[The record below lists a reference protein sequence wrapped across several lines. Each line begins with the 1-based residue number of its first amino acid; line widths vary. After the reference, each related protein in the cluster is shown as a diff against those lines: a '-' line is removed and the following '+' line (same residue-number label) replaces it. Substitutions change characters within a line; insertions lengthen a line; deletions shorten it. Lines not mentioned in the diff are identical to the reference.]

1 MSAHPFSVNAVR
13 QQFIDFFVEK
23 HAHRFVPSSPVVP
36 HNDPTLLFTNA
47 GMNQFKPI
55 FLGQVEPGSDFVG
68 LKRAANSQKCIRAGG
83 KHNDLEDVGRDTY
96 HHTFFEM
103 LGNWSFGDYFK
114 AEAIE
119 WAWELL
125 TKVWKLDPER
135 LYASYFKGNKEMG
148 LDPDREAFDLWK
160 RYLPESRILPF
171 GMKDNF
177 WEMGET
183 GPCGP
188 CSEIHYD
195 GRSDEERR
203 RDPGYRYVNA
213 DDPRVIEI
221 WNLVF
226 IQFNRTETALRPL
239 PAKHVDTGMGL
250 ERITR
255 VLQGVQSNYDTDAFT
270 PLFDAAQRVTGAPK
284 YEGSLEGARDI
295 AYRVVADH
303 IRTLTFALT
312 DGAVPSNEGRGY
324 VLRRILRRAVVQG
337 TQHLGA
343 KPGFLASLVPTVVEH
358 MGHAFPELKKNPD
371 RVASLIREEE
381 ESFGR
386 TLTRGLDQF
395 AFAAIRAMEQAGIR
409 SQHSDFIRRTS
420 STNFYLGQGQVTLTL
435 YYEHKRLESASS
447 EAELT
452 EMEEAAAA
460 LGSESY
466 IFSSLK
472 PEHVAVICERS
483 PVISATDAFML
494 HDTYGFPIDLT
505 QVMARER
512 GMTVDTEGYEK
523 LMGEARERSRAG
535 GKAEGVKEIAL
546 SGEETAKLAHL
557 RVKPTDD
564 SFKYE
569 IKPLR
574 ATVRAIWNGEDFDE
588 DIVASGTS
596 LEDRFGI
603 VLDKTNFY
611 AESGGQ
617 VGDHGEIRKP
627 GSPNTRF
634 DVDETRAFGGYVLHI
649 GRLHGGQIKVG
660 DTVELTVD
668 EDRRLPTMANHTAT
682 HLLNLALRRVVGDE
696 VDQKGSLVAPDR
708 LRFDFSCAHALTEE
722 QVERVEEIVREQIVR
737 DLKVHTGVAPLADAK
752 TIRGLR
758 AVFGEKYPDPV
769 RVVSIGASMIDLL
782 SEPENPRWQELSIE
796 FCGGSHLAHT
806 GQARA
811 FAVLSEEAVAKGVR
825 RVIGVTGVE
834 AEAAIE
840 AGHRVVERANAA
852 MKVGEATL
860 AEEVAELQGQL
871 EALSLPYVLRRRAQ
885 HAIAQ
890 AQDRLKSV
898 RKKEAAAGRE
908 GAVDAARAL
917 AQSEDGPVIV
927 GLIPA
932 GSDREAL
939 LAAMD
944 AVRSKRPEAAV
955 LLVSADDAEGK
966 VSIVAQVPE
975 TLVKRGL
982 KAGDWVREAS
992 AAVGGKGGGRPDAAQ
1007 GGGTDP
1013 SKSLDAVAN
1022 ARTFAASKVS

>member
-1 MSAHPFSVNAVR
+1 MAAQKHSVNTVR
-13 QQFIDFFVEK
+13 RQFIDFFVERCG
-23 HAHRFVPSSPVVP
+23 HRFVPSSPVVP

-55 FLGQVEPGSDFVG
+55 FLGQVEPGSDFDG

-114 AEAIE
+114 AEAIQ

-125 TKVWKLDPER
+125 TKVWGLDPER
-135 LYASYFKGNKEMG
+135 LYASYFKGDKAAG

-171 GMKDNF
+171 GMKENF

-203 RDPGYRYVNA
+203 REPGWKYVNA

-226 IQFNRTETALRPL
+226 IQFNRTETSLKPL

-255 VLQGVQSNYDTDAFT
+255 VLQGKQSNYDTDAFT
-270 PLFDAAQRVTGAPK
+270 PYFDAIAALTGAPK
-284 YEGSLEGARDI
+284 YEGSMEGARDV

-303 IRTLTFALT
+303 IRTLTFAIT

-337 TQHLGA
+337 SQHLGA
-343 KPGFLASLVPTVVEH
+343 KTCFLADLVPTVVSH
-358 MGHAFPELKKNPD
+358 MGDAFPELTKNPK
-371 RVASLIREEE
+371 RVAEVIRDEE

-386 TLTRGLDQF
+386 TLDRG
-395 AFAAIRAMEQAGIR
+395 IAMFG
-409 SQHSDFIRRTS
+409 D
-420 STNFYLGQGQVTLTL
+420 
-435 YYEHKRLESASS
+435 
-447 EAELT
+447 
-452 EMEEAAAA
+452 AAA
-460 LGSESY
+460 
-466 IFSSLK
+466 
-472 PEHVAVICERS
+472 RS
-483 PVISATDAFML
+483 GAAKRVSAGDAFML

-512 GMTVDTEGYEK
+512 GMSVDIEGYER
-523 LMGEARERSRAG
+523 LMEEARERSRAG
-535 GKAEGVKEIAL
+535 GKAEGAKPIAL
-546 SGEETAKLAHL
+546 SGDETAKLQHL

-569 IKPLR
+569 MKPIR

-596 LEDRFGI
+596 LEDRFGL
-603 VLDKTNFY
+603 VLDRTNFY

-617 VGDHGEIRKP
+617 VGDRGWVRKF
-627 GSPNTRF
+627 GGGNTRF
-634 DVDETRAFGGYVLHI
+634 EVEDTQAFGGYVLHI
-649 GRLHGGQIKVG
+649 GRLRSGTLKVG
-660 DTVELTVD
+660 DSVECDID
-668 EDRRLPTMANHTAT
+668 EERRKPTMANHTAT
-682 HLLNLALRRVVGDE
+682 HLLNLALRATLGTD
-696 VDQKGSLVAPDR
+696 VDQKGSLVEPTR
-708 LRFDFSCAHALTEE
+708 LRFDFAAPGALTEE
-722 QVERVEEIVREQIVR
+722 QVERVEALVREGIERNLPVCAS
-737 DLKVHTGVAPLADAK
+737 VAPLSDAK
-752 TIRGLR
+752 GIRGLR

-769 RVVSIGASMIDLL
+769 RVVSVGATAQELL
-782 SEPENPRWQELSIE
+782 ADPGNAKWGGLSIE
-796 FCGGSHLAHT
+796 FCGGSHLAST
-806 GQARA
+806 GEARA
-811 FAVLSEEAVAKGVR
+811 FAIVSEEGVAKGVR
-825 RVIGVTGVE
+825 RIQAVTGVE

-840 AGHRVVERANAA
+840 AGHRLLDRAKAA
-852 MKVGEATL
+852 QHADDATL
-860 AEEVAELQGQL
+860 ADEVSQLQSQM
-871 EALSLPYVLRRRAQ
+871 EALTLPYVLRRRAQ
-885 HAIAQ
+885 
-890 AQDRLKSV
+890 
-898 RKKEAAAGRE
+898 
-908 GAVDAARAL
+908 RAL
-917 AQSEDGPVIV
+917 ADLQERLKKARKQEASAGRDEAVEVARRIASEASGEVIV
-927 GLIPA
+927 AEVPA
-932 GSDREAL
+932 GSNREAL
-939 LAAMD
+939 LAALD
-944 AVRSKRPEAAV
+944 AVQAKHAGSAIM
-955 LLVSADDAEGK
+955 LLSADAGEGK
-966 VSIVAQVPE
+966 VSIVAKVAEP
-975 TLVKRGL
+975 LVKRGL

-992 AAVGGKGGGRPDAAQ
+992 AAVGGKGGGRPDSAQ

-1013 SKSLDAVAN
+1013 SKTVDAAAI
-1022 ARTFAASKVS
+1022 ARTFAATKLG

>member
-255 VLQGVQSNYDTDAFT
+255 VLQGAQSNYDTDAFT

-386 TLTRGLDQF
+386 TLDRGIAMFNDAATR
-395 AFAAIRAMEQAGIR
+395 AGG
-409 SQHSDFIRRTS
+409 S
-420 STNFYLGQGQVTLTL
+420 
-435 YYEHKRLESASS
+435 KRVSA
-447 EAELT
+447 
-452 EMEEAAAA
+452 
-460 LGSESY
+460 G
-466 IFSSLK
+466 
-472 PEHVAVICERS
+472 
-483 PVISATDAFML
+483 DAFML

-512 GMTVDTEGYEK
+512 GMSVDTEGYEK
-523 LMGEARERSRAG
+523 LMEEARERSRAG